1 MSPCLHPMTASLLA
15 GSPVVPQNV
24 TKSTEQARP
33 QPGNYL
39 LCSICAFERMSTD
52 SKLIVWSDNMFFLYI
67 KCFDKAIFFFLSFF
81 PILSWCWHLRQSSII
96 TLCSQQNL
104 DTLAVI
110 VMSTLHVCSLD
121 IVVEFEL
128 WNCFQLLFVTNK
140 NLESKHHI
148 TSSITWLNTGSYLS
162 QPTLSSVR
170 EDRAEWRNKLQEE
183 RN

>member
-1 MSPCLHPMTASLLA
+1 MWPSPLSRPGLSQVTTYSVAFVLLNGWA
-15 GSPVVPQNV
+15 QTQN
-24 TKSTEQARP
+24 
-33 QPGNYL
+33 L
-39 LCSICAFERMSTD
+39 LFEVITC
-52 SKLIVWSDNMFFLYI
+52 FFLYI

-110 VMSTLHVCSLD
+110 VMSTLHICSLD

-148 TSSITWLNTGSYLS
+148 TSSITWLNTGSHLS